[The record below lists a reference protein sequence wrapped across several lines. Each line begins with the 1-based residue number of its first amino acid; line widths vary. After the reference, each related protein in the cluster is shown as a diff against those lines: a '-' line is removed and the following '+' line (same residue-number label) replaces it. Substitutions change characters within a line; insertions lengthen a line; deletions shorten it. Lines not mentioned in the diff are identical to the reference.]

1 MLFEEEGKGL
11 SKELFDRLKE
21 KAQEVAKILKEA
33 RDQNK
38 QLKGDLAA
46 VKDELEKTKKRLN
59 FYESERQELRTTVEE
74 LLKEFEQVS
83 Q

>member
-21 KAQEVAKILKEA
+21 KAQEVAKTLKEA
-33 RDQNK
+33 KEQSK
-38 QLKGDLAA
+38 QLKGELAA
-46 VKDELEKTKKRLN
+46 VKEELEKTKKKIT
-59 FYESERQELRTTVEE
+59 FYESERQELRATVEE

>member
-21 KAQEVAKILKEA
+21 KAQEVAKTLKEA
-33 RDQNK
+33 KEQSK
-38 QLKGDLAA
+38 QLKGELAA
-46 VKDELEKTKKRLN
+46 VKEELEKMKKKLT